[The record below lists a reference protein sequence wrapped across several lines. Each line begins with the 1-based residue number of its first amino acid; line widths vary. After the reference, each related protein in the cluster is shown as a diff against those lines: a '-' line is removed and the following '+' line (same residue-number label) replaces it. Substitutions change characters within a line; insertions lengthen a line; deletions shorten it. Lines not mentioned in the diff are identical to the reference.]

1 MGVSPVTQ
9 SQVIERNNLLI
20 SLRALVQR
28 ESFQEDP
35 ESFSLWLDLLRIL
48 SFRAQSPM
56 PLGAPLKS
64 VFMHFNRH
72 FELDY
77 IESQWELIE
86 LLDQGDSLEEAK
98 K

>member
-9 SQVIERNNLLI
+9 NRVIDRQNLLL
-20 SLRALVQR
+20 SLRTLVQR

-35 ESFSLWLDLLRIL
+35 ESYALWLDLLRIL
-48 SFRAQSPM
+48 SYRAPSASS
-56 PLGAPLKS
+56 LGAPLRS
-64 VFMHFNRH
+64 VFLHFNRH

-86 LLDQGDSLEEAK
+86 LLDVSKE
-98 K
+98 